1 MSRILPATWTIILP
15 EPVFQHWRA
24 TCNSGSYRHS
34 RLPRVVHDGTVC
46 SVMCRHT
53 KVALF
58 SAVLLNALPALLG
71 AAQDGQATVVAQEEV
86 HINLDRIR
94 QRLEALPVEG
104 VDSFLRLEYRLSV
117 YAKAPEINPLEGFDT
132 RNGEVPYGLP
142 THRDLQNSWTPEGFS
157 TPAIPLTPLLR
168 WTWR

>member
-1 MSRILPATWTIILP
+1 
-15 EPVFQHWRA
+15 
-24 TCNSGSYRHS
+24 
-34 RLPRVVHDGTVC
+34 
-46 SVMCRHT
+46 MCRHT

-117 YAKAPEINPLEGFDT
+117 YAKAPEINPLEGFDA

-142 THRDLQNSWTPEGFS
+142 TCNLQRCSGKLSFCESARPYS
-157 TPAIPLTPLLR
+157 RSPR
-168 WTWR
+168 S